1 MGSDSRLNAQEGD
14 LAQFWRAAAGPMM
27 HGVRLACAVCLALLV
42 TFYLQLSAP
51 YWAGTTAAIVCL
63 PVLGATLRKGQARLV
78 GTIVGALFVLSLAAL
93 FPQNRMGMLLGMA
106 AWCGACGFAMTLLD
120 NFASYGVA
128 LAGYT
133 AVIIAGTAIETPD
146 QFFAHTI
153 SRASEISIGIA
164 CATVVLI
171 VTARARAVETLA
183 NGLAAVIA
191 ETARE
196 TFAALRVAGPGSP
209 DRRPARRALIKRTI
223 ALRPTID
230 DAIGES
236 SEVRLRQSTLHAALE
251 GVFEAISDWR
261 TVAGHGKR
269 LSEAEARRQT
279 QKVVDALPDRLTE
292 ILASGD
298 PQKWTRNPAALRD
311 ACTSAGRE
319 LRAMEAEDASLVLMA
334 STMAEW
340 LTAAAR
346 TANGLAL
353 LLDPARAR
361 NVASHRRGLS
371 GKDLLPALING
382 LRVFATVVAAE
393 VFWIATAW
401 PSGLSAITFAAVNV
415 ILISPKNELAAR
427 DATLAVIGVGFAALI
442 AATAKFALLPQ
453 QDSFVG
459 LCLVL
464 GLILVPFGALSAVP
478 RLSPLFTR
486 MTVNVLPFMAL
497 TNVISY
503 DQAAFYNQMLGIVVG
518 CVFAAIALQ
527 LIPPAPQRLR
537 ASRLLTAT
545 RDELRAL
552 AASLRTPSRSAW
564 EARIYNR
571 LAALPEAA
579 EPTQAGNLVAAL
591 SVGTEIIRLRRS
603 AEQFGLENDA
613 RRFLTKMARGDL
625 LGAIAALREFD
636 ADLASIPR
644 QSPGE
649 GARLQSRANILALA
663 EALDTH
669 RAYLMRGALQ

>member
-1 MGSDSRLNAQEGD
+1 
-14 LAQFWRAAAGPMM
+14 MM
-27 HGVRLACAVCLALLV
+27 HGARLTCAVCLALLV
-42 TFYLQLSAP
+42 SFYLQLSAP

-78 GTIVGALFVLSLAAL
+78 GTIVGALFVVSLAAL

-106 AWCGACGFAMTLLD
+106 AWCGVCGFAMTLLD
-120 NFASYGVA
+120 SFASYGAA

-146 QFFAHTI
+146 QFFTHAI

-171 VTARARAVETLA
+171 VTARARAVETLSA
-183 NGLAAVIA
+183 ALAAVIA

-196 TFAALRVAGPGSP
+196 TFAALRVAGPNSP

-236 SEVRLRQSTLHAALE
+236 SEVRLRQSALHAALE

-261 TVAGHGKR
+261 AMAGHAKR
-269 LSEAEARRQT
+269 LSGAEARRLAQA
-279 QKVVDALPDRLTE
+279 VVDALPDQLTE
-292 ILASGD
+292 LLASGD

-311 ACTSAGRE
+311 ACASAARE
-319 LRAMEAEDASLVLMA
+319 LGAMESEDASLVLMA
-334 STMAEW
+334 ASMTEW

-361 NVASHRRGLS
+361 NVASHRPGLS

-382 LRVFATVVAAE
+382 LRVFATIVAAE
-393 VFWIATAW
+393 AFWITTAW

-415 ILISPKNELAAR
+415 ILISPKNELAAS
-427 DATLAVIGVGFAALI
+427 DATLAVIGVCVAALL
-442 AATAKFALLPQ
+442 AAVAKFALLPQ
-453 QDSFVG
+453 QDSFAG

-464 GLILVPFGALSAVP
+464 SLILIPFGALSAVP
-478 RLSPLFTR
+478 RLAPVFTR
-486 MTVNVLPFMAL
+486 MTVNVLPFTAL

-503 DQAAFYNQMLGIVVG
+503 DQTAFYNQMLGIVVG

-552 AASLRTPSRSAW
+552 AASLRAPSRSAW

-579 EPTQAGNLVAAL
+579 EPVQAGNLVAAL

-613 RRFLTKMARGDL
+613 QRFLTKMARGDL
-625 LGAIAALREFD
+625 LGANAALSELDR
-636 ADLASIPR
+636 DLASIPG
-644 QSPGE
+644 QTPG
-649 GARLQSRANILALA
+649 GSARLKSRANILALA

-669 RAYLMRGALQ
+669 TAYLMREALR

>member
-1 MGSDSRLNAQEGD
+1 M
-14 LAQFWRAAAGPMM
+14 
-27 HGVRLACAVCLALLV
+27 
-42 TFYLQLSAP
+42 
-51 YWAGTTAAIVCL
+51 
-63 PVLGATLRKGQARLV
+63 
-78 GTIVGALFVLSLAAL
+78 
-93 FPQNRMGMLLGMA
+93 
-106 AWCGACGFAMTLLD
+106 
-120 NFASYGVA
+120 
-128 LAGYT
+128 
-133 AVIIAGTAIETPD
+133 
-146 QFFAHTI
+146 
-153 SRASEISIGIA
+153 
-164 CATVVLI
+164 
-171 VTARARAVETLA
+171 
-183 NGLAAVIA
+183 
-191 ETARE
+191 
-196 TFAALRVAGPGSP
+196 
-209 DRRPARRALIKRTI
+209 
-223 ALRPTID
+223 
-230 DAIGES
+230 
-236 SEVRLRQSTLHAALE
+236 
-251 GVFEAISDWR
+251 
-261 TVAGHGKR
+261 
-269 LSEAEARRQT
+269 
-279 QKVVDALPDRLTE
+279 
-292 ILASGD
+292 
-298 PQKWTRNPAALRD
+298 
-311 ACTSAGRE
+311 
-319 LRAMEAEDASLVLMA
+319 
-334 STMAEW
+334 
-340 LTAAAR
+340 
-346 TANGLAL
+346 
-353 LLDPARAR
+353 
-361 NVASHRRGLS
+361 
-371 GKDLLPALING
+371 
-382 LRVFATVVAAE
+382 
-393 VFWIATAW
+393 FWIATAW

-669 RAYLMRGALQ
+669 TAYLMRGALQ